1 MNDVPAFPQPVSGT
15 VVPRFGDVATFMR
28 LPLLRNPADVEIG
41 MVGVPWDGGTT
52 NRPGA
57 RHGPRQMRDL
67 STMMRRVHHVTGVAP
82 YELAKCGDL
91 GDAPVNPAS
100 LDDSLERIEH
110 FFAKLHAAGAVPLS
124 AGGDHLITLPIM
136 RGIRKG
142 LPPLG
147 MVHFDAHSDTWDTY
161 FGGYKYTHGTPFR
174 RAVEEGLLDPKRVVQ
189 IGIRGS
195 LYKRDDNDW
204 AVEQGMRVITIEE
217 YFDLGVDKVIAEAR
231 RVVGDGPTYVSF
243 DVDGLDPAYA
253 PGTGTPEI
261 GGYTPHEAQRMLRG
275 LRGLDLVGGDVVE
288 VSPPFDMS
296 GNTALVGVTM
306 MWEILCL
313 LAEAVAKRKGRILTI
328 CGPRA
333 SSAPRDHEARMAQ
346 SNHDAKRA
354 VHMSRQTV
362 ADDLVFDSVGIEEIE
377 PAAGVVVVVGER
389 PQAGGDDL
397 CLGRRRDRRPRRR
410 CG

>member
-1 MNDVPAFPQPVSGT
+1 MTDFPQPVSGT

-28 LPLLRNPADVEIG
+28 LPLFRDPAEVEIG
-41 MVGVPWDGGTT
+41 IVGVPWDGGTT

-82 YELAKCGDL
+82 YELAKCGDI

-100 LDDSLERIEH
+100 LDDSLARIEKH
-110 FFAKLHAAGAVPLS
+110 FARIHAAGTVPLS
-124 AGGDHLITLPIM
+124 AGGDHLVTLPIM
-136 RGIRKG
+136 RAIAGAGSRNR
-142 LPPLG
+142 PLG

-195 LYKRDDNDW
+195 LYKRDDNQW
-204 AVEQGMRVITIEE
+204 ALDQGMRVITIEE
-217 YFDLGVDKVIAEAR
+217 YFDLGVEKVIAEAR
-231 RVVGDGPTYVSF
+231 RVVGTGPAYVSF
-243 DVDGLDPAYA
+243 DVDGLDPAFA

-313 LAEAVAKRKGRILTI
+313 LAESVARRKGRL
-328 CGPRA
+328 
-333 SSAPRDHEARMAQ
+333 
-346 SNHDAKRA
+346 
-354 VHMSRQTV
+354 
-362 ADDLVFDSVGIEEIE
+362 
-377 PAAGVVVVVGER
+377 
-389 PQAGGDDL
+389 
-397 CLGRRRDRRPRRR
+397 
-410 CG
+410 